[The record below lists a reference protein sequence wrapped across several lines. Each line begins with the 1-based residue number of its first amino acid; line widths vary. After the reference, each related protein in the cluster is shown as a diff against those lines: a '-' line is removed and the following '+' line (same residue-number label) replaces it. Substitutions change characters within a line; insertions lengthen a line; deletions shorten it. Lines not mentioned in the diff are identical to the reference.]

1 MIYIYIWYINIYNI
15 HPNRIISSTST
26 LTTPLAPLDTAVLHP
41 QCYQWSNK
49 PRHQGKTTGDQNGF
63 IWIAGRFSPKF
74 IPSAGISGLPWITE
88 VAAWILQICWVK
100 TPPFRP
106 KWLAFMDDLWMI
118 YGLYLDDLWMIFG
131 WFLDD
136 FWMIFGWFM
145 SSSPKMMC
153 ISQDPVPSPECVTP
167 AAHPRHLRRRAEWTE
182 RPTGTW
188 GYPDN
193 RHFCPEK
200 IWENMGKLWL
210 TTGPRSRTTPFSA
223 NPQNSNGTY
232 SIRPGPYS
240 CFTVH
245 VWGPVT
251 GMNLDG
257 SEVNWRTCDLRC
269 LHFGFAFV
277 FVCWA
282 LDLCKE
288 GQVGIVAV
296 QCCILQVKL
305 NCPSKQRSVWCLLMI
320 VWTVYNHKGTRM
332 LQQLSMSNAFQASCL
347 PSK

>member
-1 MIYIYIWYINIYNI
+1 MIYIYIWYIYMIYI
-15 HPNRIISSTST
+15 TST
-26 LTTPLAPLDTAVLHP
+26 PIAS
-41 QCYQWSNK
+41 YQT
-49 PRHQGKTTGDQNGF
+49 HQPWPHRWHLWTRQF
-63 IWIAGRFSPKF
+63 C
-74 IPSAGISGLPWITE
+74 IPSAINGQTNLGTKGKLPGIRTASSELLADFLPSSFQVLVSVDYHGLPKLRLGFFKFAE
-88 VAAWILQICWVK
+88 SK
-100 TPPFRP
+100 PHPFAQ
-106 KWLAFMDDLWMI
+106 KGWHLWMI
-118 YGLYLDDLWMIFG
+118 YGWFLDDFWMIFEWFMDDSWMIFG
-131 WFLDD
+131 WFMDD

-193 RHFCPEK
+193 RHFYPKK

-257 SEVNWRTCDLRC
+257 SEVN
-269 LHFGFAFV
+269 
-277 FVCWA
+277 
-282 LDLCKE
+282 
-288 GQVGIVAV
+288 
-296 QCCILQVKL
+296 
-305 NCPSKQRSVWCLLMI
+305 
-320 VWTVYNHKGTRM
+320 
-332 LQQLSMSNAFQASCL
+332 
-347 PSK
+347 